1 MPGQPDKAVHNPR
14 HNQAVHN
21 QAVHNQAGD
30 GAVQIS
36 VDIVEGAVAVVEVRR
51 PPNNFLDLPMI
62 AALADNYERLDQ
74 DERVRAILL
83 CSQGRHFCAGGNFGA
98 DRSEVTR
105 TWEAG
110 AHTVYHSAIRLF
122 RAKTPTVVAVQGAAV
137 GGGLGL
143 ALSADF
149 RVASAE
155 SRFTANFARL
165 GLHHGFGITVTLP
178 EIVGTQRAR
187 DMLLTA
193 RDVRGEEAYRIGLC
207 DRLVAADQIRT
218 EALNL
223 ARALA
228 ANAPLAERSIR
239 DTVRAGLADRVA
251 EATEHE
257 LAEQNRLRT
266 TEDFA
271 EGLQASTERRPP
283 IFRGR

>member
-1 MPGQPDKAVHNPR
+1 MRPQVDGAGE
-14 HNQAVHN
+14 A
-21 QAVHNQAGD
+21 QAG
-30 GAVQIS
+30 AAPAEVS
-36 VDIVEGAVAVVEVRR
+36 VEVSVEVIAGGVAVVEVQR
-51 PPNNFLDLPMI
+51 PPNNFLDLTMI
-62 AALADNYERLDQ
+62 AALADAYESLDR

-105 TWEAG
+105 TWVGG

-122 RAKTPTVVAVQGAAV
+122 RIGTPTVAAVQGAAV

-143 ALSADF
+143 ALSADL
-149 RVASAE
+149 RVASPE

-178 EIVGTQRAR
+178 EVVGSQRAR

-207 DRLVAADQIRT
+207 DRLVAAADIRS
-218 EALNL
+218 EALVL
-223 ARALA
+223 ARVLA

-239 DTVRAGLADRVA
+239 DTSRAGLADRIA

-266 TEDFA
+266 TEDFT
-271 EGLQASTERRPP
+271 EGLQASVERRQPV
-283 IFRGR
+283 FRGR